1 MQKNNIMKRYLI
13 IAVVLFSLASNAQ
26 QKKFDK
32 AIVSTTMNIIA
43 PDEED
48 VQNLQ
53 SNPDFR
59 GGMNFRNMMDGET
72 KFVTYVKNDSV
83 KTNIKSDMGRFNI
96 YRDNAKKSTTTIMEM
111 MGNKSGF
118 FTTDEEQAQMQ
129 KQRDSMIKERRKRD
143 TTSKQMPSF
152 DNSDNSTEV
161 SISKETKKIASF
173 LCTKAYLITTRFLG
187 RKDTATVWFTPEFSL
202 KNINSTGGFSNLP
215 GMMSNMAPT
224 LNGLDKINGFVMGY
238 STKMRRNR
246 TMEVEVTKIELGK
259 EIDDKEFTIPK
270 DIEIKPMK
278 EMRMMFGGGGREG
291 FMRGGRD

>member
-1 MQKNNIMKRYLI
+1 MKKYLLSTLI
-13 IAVVLFSLASNAQ
+13 LFSFGANAQ
-26 QKKFDK
+26 QKKYDK

-43 PDEED
+43 PEEED

-53 SNPDFR
+53 SNQDFR

-72 KFVTYVKNDSV
+72 KFVTYLKNDSV

-96 YRDNAKKSTTTIMEM
+96 YRDNAQKTTTTIMEM

-129 KQRDSMIKERRKRD
+129 KQRDSMMMERRKKDSSSR
-143 TTSKQMPSF
+143 QMPPF
-152 DNSDNSTEV
+152 DKTSNSTEV
-161 SISKETKKIASF
+161 SISSETKKIAGF
-173 LCTKAYLITTRFLG
+173 LCTKAYLITNKFLG

-202 KNINSTGGFSNLP
+202 KNLNSTGGFSNLP

-224 LNGLDKINGFVMGY
+224 LSGLEKINGFVMSY

-246 TMEVEVTKIELGK
+246 TMEVVVTKIELGK

-278 EMRMMFGGGGREG
+278 EMRMMFGGGGRDG